1 MASTTDDAVEG
12 LADQFEEAIQGRGS
26 GGGGKKGGKQSK
38 SAGSA
43 PKSGGG
49 GDSKQRESQ
58 VSRALSRLLRH
69 QALNAGIVLDKEGY
83 APLDKVV
90 SILFFLPL
98 YPAFLSIFS
107 LTGERVALPTRWWHM
122 G

>member
-90 SILFFLPL
+90 SILFFSL
-98 YPAFLSIFS
+98 YTQLFFLSF
-107 LTGERVALPTRWWHM
+107 P
-122 G
+122 